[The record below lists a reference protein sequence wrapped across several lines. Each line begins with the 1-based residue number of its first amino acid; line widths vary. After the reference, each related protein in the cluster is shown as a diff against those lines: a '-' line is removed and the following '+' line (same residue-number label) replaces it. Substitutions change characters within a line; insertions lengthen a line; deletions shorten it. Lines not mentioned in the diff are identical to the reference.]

1 VRMSDESWSD
11 IASRTRDE
19 LEKHTGSLN
28 GVCNTLREDVK
39 KSFSKLREMLD
50 VREAELAKMIDEA
63 EKAEK
68 ERVVD
73 KRKERI
79 DACCE
84 SLEAK
89 TKEMQEMLAQ
99 GKFDRMQETTQ
110 MIKENEMEIK
120 QLAKTVSELTFS
132 MDAQVAIHQVEA
144 RIPQV
149 NITSADGAPG
159 IFFTGTGSA
168 SVPTPSPA
176 REQMYDAGSS
186 LAPQSPMPGSL
197 NRSAISLGT
206 PSGMSPV
213 SAAPSAIYIN
223 GLPNNA
229 SEQDIRDELG
239 TFGEIEMINSRHIAT
254 GGFAFVFYTNN
265 EGASKALEH
274 PKIVIKGKQ
283 VNVLAKKQIVANT
296 PS

>member
-176 REQMYDAGSS
+176 REQMYDAGS
-186 LAPQSPMPGSL
+186 L